1 LKIVLDTNIYISAA
15 VFGRLCEEVIQF
27 CRFDKISVYISED
40 IIDEIEN
47 KLIVKF
53 SWKENQ
59 IRVFL
64 ENILEFCK
72 IVEVEERIVFIKEDP
87 DDDKIL
93 ECAVSA
99 KCEYI
104 VSGDKHLINLK
115 SYKNIKILK
124 PADFLFLIKK

>member
-1 LKIVLDTNIYISAA
+1 MKIVLDTNIYISAA